1 MYIINLIYN
10 INMNS
15 SFNHL
20 LHSIILGVLLYFFML
35 FVLKQSYSVSQDR
48 SMLLAA
54 LAFIYMMLFGHSLP
68 KSINRNI
75 F

>member
-1 MYIINLIYN
+1 
-10 INMNS
+10 MNS

-20 LHSIILGVLLYFFML
+20 LHSVILGVLLYFVMV
-35 FVLKQSYSVSQDR
+35 FVLKQSYSVAQDR

-54 LAFIYMMLFGHSLP
+54 IAFIYMMLFGHSLP

-75 F
+75 LS